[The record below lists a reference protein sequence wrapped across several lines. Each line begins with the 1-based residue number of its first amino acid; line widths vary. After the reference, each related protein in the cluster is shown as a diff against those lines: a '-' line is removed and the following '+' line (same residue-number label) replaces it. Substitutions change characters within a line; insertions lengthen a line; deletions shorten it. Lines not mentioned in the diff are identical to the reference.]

1 MTILTFAVNS
11 NNDLYLNAEGN
22 IAYAYDL
29 TAIIQQCQQ
38 AAKTLLGEMVYN
50 TNQGL
55 PYFQTVWTGTP
66 NIAQDT
72 AALRR
77 AFLAVGGVLEV
88 VSLMTSQTN
97 NTLSYTAMIRTIY
110 GNGNFTE
117 SITGQIPT

>member
-38 AAKTLLGEMVYN
+38 AAKTLLGEMVYT

-66 NIAQDT
+66 NIAQYT